1 MILKGKKEKEPR
13 HSSSGLEEH
22 IKCLSEVLMQPWFAS
37 RMFDVLRQDIE
48 NLVKSMSK
56 YKSYLTS
63 KCAQV
68 KEHHQSVMVPPASE
82 RDNTSLLT
90 LPGTEEPVSLEY
102 SELQQKL
109 ESLPLYKPLYV
120 NDMAPT
126 DRFERRKWVSNL
138 KVSFPIILYKY
149 AYGNNLGT
157 LLYAWRIPVNEP
169 PDSLVVGQ
177 VFSQLSSQQK
187 FYSTRAMRRD

>member
-1 MILKGKKEKEPR
+1 
-13 HSSSGLEEH
+13 
-22 IKCLSEVLMQPWFAS
+22 
-37 RMFDVLRQDIE
+37 
-48 NLVKSMSK
+48 
-56 YKSYLTS
+56 
-63 KCAQV
+63 
-68 KEHHQSVMVPPASE
+68 MVPPASE
-82 RDNTSLLT
+82 RVNVSLLT

-138 KVSFPIILYKY
+138 KVSFPIMLYKY

-177 VFSQLSSQQK
+177 VFFTAEQPTSFTLLVP
-187 FYSTRAMRRD
+187 